1 MTATETAREVALD
14 AVADGLDEAWK
25 PFDLAHVNETS
36 VRMVRLEGEFPW
48 HHHQEDELFL
58 GWRGIF
64 RIEMEG
70 RASVQ
75 LQPGELFC
83 VPAQQRHR
91 PVADVGPAYAL
102 LIERSET
109 KQYGEE
115 GGP

>member
-1 MTATETAREVALD
+1 MIDTGREVRLD
-14 AVADGLDEAWK
+14 SVADGIDEAWK
-25 PFDLAHVNETS
+25 PRDVARVNDTS
-36 VRMVRLEGEFPW
+36 VRVVRLEGDFPW
-48 HHHQEDELFL
+48 HHHDEDELFL

-70 RASVQ
+70 RASIQ

-83 VPAQQRHR
+83 VPAGQRHR

-102 LIERSET
+102 LIEPSET

-115 GGP
+115 AAR